1 MSNQLDGIEP
11 NDIIKKVTGKITKL
25 YKTRSVNT
33 KYGEKNFQD
42 GEIEIDGNA
51 YKITFC
57 NNEQKDS
64 VKNRTVTLSSTRG
77 KQGLNGVTFAEE
89 KYENKEGKQV
99 CNQVIKVSVSAK
111 VEYDGASEEP
121 PRVAA
126 SAQLKSIVTDNP
138 EQALDEIVELHQY
151 IDSLVRMAYLGKITD
166 EETLGSYVSSVFIEA
181 NRKGIHYST
190 KAEAPKKEE
199 TVEVKEELNPDDWG
213 SAIVPYGSQKGKKL
227 AEIGK
232 PRLIKLYHYYCNLNF
247 GEGNFTTPFSK
258 CVKKAAEDLS
268 ISGPIN
274 PGNLHSYKGA
284 NMSIDEEYSE
294 IADDIPY

>member
-1 MSNQLDGIEP
+1 MSNQLDGLEP
-11 NDIIKKVTGKITKL
+11 DDIIKKVTGKITKL
-25 YKTRSVNT
+25 YKSRNVNT

-64 VKNRTVTLSSTRG
+64 VRNRTVTLSSTRG

-89 KYENKEGKQV
+89 KYENKEGKRV
-99 CNQVIKVSVSAK
+99 CNQVIKVSASAK
-111 VEYDGASEEP
+111 VEYDGVSEEP
-121 PRVAA
+121 PRVA
-126 SAQLKSIVTDNP
+126 STPKTIVTDNP
-138 EQALDEIVELHQY
+138 EKALDEIVELHQY

-166 EETLGSYVSSVFIEA
+166 EETLRSYASSVFIEA

-199 TVEVKEELNPDDWG
+199 AVEVKEELDPDDWS
-213 SAIVPYGSQKGKKL
+213 SAIVPSGSQKGKKL

-232 PRLIKLYHYYCNLNF
+232 PALRKLYEYYLEK
-247 GEGNFTTPFSK
+247 GFTTPFAK
-258 CVKKAAEDLS
+258 CVEQAAEDL
-268 ISGPIN
+268 
-274 PGNLHSYKGA
+274 NLDPVVEK
-284 NMSIDEEYSE
+284 EE
-294 IADDIPY
+294 DNIPF

>member
-25 YKTRSVNT
+25 YKARNVNT

-57 NNEQKDS
+57 NNKQKDS

-99 CNQVIKVSVSAK
+99 CNQVIKVSASAK
-111 VEYDGASEEP
+111 VEYDGVSEEP
-121 PRVAA
+121 ARVA
-126 SAQLKSIVTDNP
+126 STPKVIVTDNP

-166 EETLGSYVSSVFIEA
+166 EETLRSYVSSVFIEA
-181 NRKGIHYST
+181 NRKGIHYSS
-190 KAEAPKKEE
+190 KVEAPKKEE
-199 TVEVKEELNPDDWG
+199 PKAEEFDPKDWA
-213 SAIVPYGSQKGKKL
+213 SAIVPSGSHKGEKL

-232 PRLIKLYHYYCNLNF
+232 KDLTKLYQFYLEK
-247 GEGNFTTPFSK
+247 GFTTPFSK
-258 CVKKAAEDLS
+258 CVEQAAIDFNLDAPVEED
-268 ISGPIN
+268 
-274 PGNLHSYKGA
+274 A
-284 NMSIDEEYSE
+284 DE
-294 IADDIPY
+294 IPY

>member
-25 YKTRSVNT
+25 YKARNVNT

-99 CNQVIKVSVSAK
+99 CNQVIKVSASAK
-111 VEYDGASEEP
+111 VEYDGVSEEP
-121 PRVAA
+121 ARVT
-126 SAQLKSIVTDNP
+126 STPKVIVTDNP
-138 EQALDEIVELHQY
+138 EKALDEIVEMHQY

-166 EETLGSYVSSVFIEA
+166 EETLRSYVSSVFIEA
-181 NRKGIHYST
+181 NRKGIHYSS
-190 KAEAPKKEE
+190 KVEAPKKEE
-199 TVEVKEELNPDDWG
+199 PKVEELDPADWA
-213 SAIVPYGSQKGKKL
+213 SVIVPSGSHKGKKL

-232 PRLIKLYHYYCNLNF
+232 PALTKLYEYYLEKGFN
-247 GEGNFTTPFSK
+247 TPFAK
-258 CVKKAAEDLS
+258 CVEKAAEDL
-268 ISGPIN
+268 
-274 PGNLHSYKGA
+274 NLDAPAG
-284 NMSIDEEYSE
+284 EEE
-294 IADDIPY
+294 DNIPW

>member
-25 YKTRSVNT
+25 YKSRNVNT

-99 CNQVIKVSVSAK
+99 CNQVIKVSASAK
-111 VEYDGASEEP
+111 VEYDGVSEEP
-121 PRVAA
+121 PRVT
-126 SAQLKSIVTDNP
+126 STPKVIVTDNP

-166 EETLGSYVSSVFIEA
+166 EETLRSYVSSVFIEA
-181 NRKGIHYST
+181 NRKGIHYSS
-190 KAEAPKKEE
+190 KVEAPKKEE
-199 TVEVKEELNPDDWG
+199 PKAEEFDPKDWA
-213 SAIVPYGSQKGKKL
+213 SAIVPSGSHKGEKL

-232 PRLIKLYHYYCNLNF
+232 KDLTKLYQFYLEK
-247 GEGNFTTPFSK
+247 GFTTPFSK
-258 CVKKAAEDLS
+258 CVEQAAIDFNLDAPVEEEED
-268 ISGPIN
+268 N
-274 PGNLHSYKGA
+274 
-284 NMSIDEEYSE
+284 
-294 IADDIPY
+294 IPW